1 MNYCEK
7 CWGLSSFI
15 VGIDDGKIKSRMDIT
30 FRELLDDDLE
40 FVRDIFNHYITNS
53 LKNYRIQP
61 LNINELSEIL
71 QPGHPKYKSFLILEG
86 GKACGFIYLSQFRK
100 REAYD
105 RTAEITV
112 YLKPETTGK
121 GIGKEAVKYIEGIA
135 SKTGIKVLVGMIG
148 SDNKE
153 SISFFTGMG
162 YQQSGHFRE
171 VAEKFG
177 RIIDMVVLQKILNGH
192 H

>member
-1 MNYCEK
+1 
-7 CWGLSSFI
+7 
-15 VGIDDGKIKSRMDIT
+15 MDIT
-30 FRELLDDDLE
+30 FREVIDDDLE
-40 FVRDIFNHYITNS
+40 FIREIFNHYITNT

-61 LNINELSEIL
+61 LKIDELREIL
-71 QPGHPKYKSFLILEG
+71 QPGHPKYKSILILES

-105 RTAEITV
+105 RTAEITL
-112 YLKPETTGK
+112 YLKPGSTGK
-121 GIGKEAVKYIEGIA
+121 GLGKEAVNYMEGIA
-135 SKTGIKVLVGMIG
+135 GKAGIKVLVGMIG
-148 SDNKE
+148 ADNKE
-153 SISFFTGMG
+153 SISFFTSMG